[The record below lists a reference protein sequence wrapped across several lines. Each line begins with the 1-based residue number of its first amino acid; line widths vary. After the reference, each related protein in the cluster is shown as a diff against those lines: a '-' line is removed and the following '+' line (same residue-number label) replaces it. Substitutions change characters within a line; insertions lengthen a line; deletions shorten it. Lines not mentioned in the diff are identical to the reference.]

1 MIGRNLNQSGNA
13 MMVVVIGLILLSG
26 TCIELM
32 TGGVS
37 QIPNLIKTYRI
48 KATRDSLE
56 LSLLNRT
63 SFPGVYRSSLHP
75 NVIAGGENEDLLV
88 CVVGVP
94 GKLCMANTV
103 YPVAL
108 YSWETNSKTLLTSL
122 VKIAGPSETLVP
134 LAQPVSYDLKG
145 NICLSVGASAD
156 CAFLDVEVSFKA
168 TCPAGAISCGTA
180 EKFQISYS
188 IRGSSLASSVGN
200 TIVAVKDRVALEV
213 NINEILP
220 PKVGA
225 AVTLTQITSKI
236 GTSNVTTEISSTLAI
251 IARAGV
257 TNATEATNLANLLL
271 QMGITDPVMINAI
284 ALSKWRD
291 QTNIQAFMDIFTQKN
306 ITNPIIITALANQV
320 NLNAAWFA
328 DIANAITIAGIT
340 DQAVANDI
348 SRFSIKDPVLA
359 AAFAIPKDPA
369 VLNLIKTSANW
380 LDSGYVNAFAS
391 AMYVAGITTAPSG
404 ALAAVI
410 RSGNLDPVKIPL
422 VLNSIAGTGTTNQ
435 TYMNSIA
442 MNWITDTSVA
452 IQAVNTFN
460 AIGATDGRLSDTI
473 LAGRI
478 FDVATAQNFYNVI
491 GAAGSAVHSYS
502 YLNTGLTSLTTFNN
516 FVTATASAGIGH
528 DYGKISTIANLVKTN
543 NLTTV
548 PEMQALIN
556 STYPS
561 GTVATAPTEG
571 STTITDSTTTST
583 TTTTTTIGTS
593 TTSSTVI
600 ALETISG
607 TCTVDCTASSF

>member
-1 MIGRNLNQSGNA
+1 MPWNEVSVVDQRREFVRLASVEGANRRELCRRFGISAETGYKWLQRSDAGDVGLADRSRRPLTSPQRSAANIETAVLAIRDAHPAWGARKIAACMARGKIEVPACSTVHAILARHGRIA
-13 MMVVVIGLILLSG
+13 LLP
-26 TCIELM
+26 
-32 TGGVS
+32 GGPRATLRFEKEV
-37 QIPNLIKTYRI
+37 PNL
-48 KATRDSLE
+48 L
-56 LSLLNRT
+56 
-63 SFPGVYRSSLHP
+63 
-75 NVIAGGENEDLLV
+75 
-88 CVVGVP
+88 
-94 GKLCMANTV
+94 
-103 YPVAL
+103 
-108 YSWETNSKTLLTSL
+108 W
-122 VKIAGPSETLVP
+122 
-134 LAQPVSYDLKG
+134 
-145 NICLSVGASAD
+145 
-156 CAFLDVEVSFKA
+156 
-168 TCPAGAISCGTA
+168 
-180 EKFQISYS
+180 
-188 IRGSSLASSVGN
+188 
-200 TIVAVKDRVALEV
+200 
-213 NINEILP
+213 
-220 PKVGA
+220 
-225 AVTLTQITSKI
+225 
-236 GTSNVTTEISSTLAI
+236 
-251 IARAGV
+251 
-257 TNATEATNLANLLL
+257 